1 MTSIKAAIKA
11 ISGQKGNLKNSLGD
25 MGDDLKDDVKIR
37 AQQVAIVDGMDIN
50 HEVNM
55 SSKHDTDKLINN
67 NKGKMEGVQ

>member
-1 MTSIKAAIKA
+1 
-11 ISGQKGNLKNSLGD
+11 